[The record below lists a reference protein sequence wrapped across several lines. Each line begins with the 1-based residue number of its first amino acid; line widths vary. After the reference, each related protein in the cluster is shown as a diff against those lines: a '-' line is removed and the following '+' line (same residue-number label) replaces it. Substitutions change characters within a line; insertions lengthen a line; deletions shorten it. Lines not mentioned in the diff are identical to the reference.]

1 MIHPFPR
8 HERQALK
15 RAIALLDVDKKRFT
29 WSVLAGSGAIGS
41 SVGLGATA
49 AWMIARAAQLPPV
62 LDLSVASVGVR
73 AFGIGKAIFR
83 YLERIASHWV
93 ALHGMAKLRT
103 HIYRQ
108 LANSSTDVVTSL
120 NRGDLLTRTNADVDE
135 VGLVVVQSLLPVAVA
150 GLISLLTLGILGF
163 LSPLIAL
170 IVAIA
175 LFFSGFVGPLCAM
188 IGAKI
193 AEQAN
198 IDTRAKLNEQ
208 ALFLLENASTLR
220 VSGMLNATAASQQS
234 IEETM
239 WRNRDSAARFTA
251 FASVIDMLA
260 LAVAI
265 LGALLVGGT
274 QISNGTLSEVNAV
287 VCVLTPLSAFETTAR
302 LPRAF
307 IQLTRSGAA
316 AERIMT
322 IIDQADESPAA
333 TLMPELSAQAPL
345 IATDLVAGWP
355 GGPDVT
361 TPISLSISPGK
372 KLAIVGPSG
381 IGKSTLLSSLAGLI
395 APHSGSVTLDSYA
408 VSDIARTSLS
418 QHISF
423 TAEDAHIFDT
433 SIVENLRVSR
443 ADVSSDEALKL
454 LKRAGLS
461 SWLQDLPDGVDT
473 ELGANATTIS
483 GGERRRLLLARAL
496 ASPASILLLD
506 EPGEHLDPAT
516 ADALIRDILSTADD
530 EKTIVLVTHRLSP
543 LDAADHIIMLD
554 DDGAGR
560 ATIVDEGTHAELLDR
575 NPRYA
580 WSVSQEG

>member
-234 IEETM
+234 IEENM

-251 FASVIDMLA
+251 LASVIDMLA
-260 LAVAI
+260 LAVAV
-265 LGALLVGGT
+265 LGALLVGGI

-287 VCVLTPLSAFETTAR
+287 VCVLTPLSAFEATAR

-316 AERIMT
+316 AERIMA
-322 IIDQADESPAA
+322 IIDRADESPAA
-333 TLMPELSAQAPL
+333 TLTPELSAHAPL

-361 TPISLSISPGK
+361 TPISLRIYPGQT
-372 KLAIVGPSG
+372 LAIVGPSG

-443 ADVSSDEALKL
+443 ADVSADETLEL

-516 ADALIRDILSTADD
+516 ADALIRDILCTADS

-543 LDAADHIIMLD
+543 LDAADHVIMLD

-560 ATIVDEGTHAELLDR
+560 ATIVDEGTHAELLAR
-575 NPRYA
+575 NPQYA

>member
-8 HERQALK
+8 QERQALK

-93 ALHGMAKLRT
+93 ALHGMARLRT

-150 GLISLLTLGILGF
+150 GLISLLTLGIVGF

-234 IEETM
+234 IEENM

-251 FASVIDMLA
+251 LASVIDMLA
-260 LAVAI
+260 LAVAV
-265 LGALLVGGT
+265 LGALLVGGI

-287 VCVLTPLSAFETTAR
+287 VCVLTPLSAFEATAR

-322 IIDQADESPAA
+322 IIDRADESPAA
-333 TLMPELSAQAPL
+333 TLTPELSAQAPL

-361 TPISLSISPGK
+361 TPISLRIYPGQT
-372 KLAIVGPSG
+372 LAIVGPSG

-443 ADVSSDEALKL
+443 ADISANEALEL

-560 ATIVDEGTHAELLDR
+560 ATIVDQGTHAELLDR
-575 NPRYA
+575 NPQYA

>member
-333 TLMPELSAQAPL
+333 TLTPELSAQAPL